1 MSFQKNAHPH
11 VGWVD
16 EQTDSPGV
24 KKIQNGCDNA
34 YSEGRRRSPE
44 EYDHPL
50 HQESIVKTTPNHI
63 NETNDIDIGQ
73 KSVSSSKFVDNI
85 TMEFMMNRQHYKKY
99 LAKTDK
105 SKYEET
111 KKRIQTLQI
120 FQSDIVNMVNEL
132 IQDYI
137 SCGSFSKYNSE
148 INHTFESF
156 MNSALRHLEENPP
169 NVSDDD
175 DTLFCRNPGSG
186 RTSHIGTYGSSKTS
200 LK

>member
-1 MSFQKNAHPH
+1 
-11 VGWVD
+11 
-16 EQTDSPGV
+16 
-24 KKIQNGCDNA
+24 
-34 YSEGRRRSPE
+34 
-44 EYDHPL
+44 
-50 HQESIVKTTPNHI
+50 
-63 NETNDIDIGQ
+63 
-73 KSVSSSKFVDNI
+73 
-85 TMEFMMNRQHYKKY
+85 MNRHHYKKY

-169 NVSDDD
+169 NDDDD
-175 DTLFCRNPGSG
+175 DTLFCWNPGSS
-186 RTSHIGTYGSSKTS
+186 RTS
-200 LK
+200 